1 MFACILQAVDSR
13 NAQKSI
19 MLFKQNRISTKKS
32 SFRFYPRVIWKQI
45 FKVIFIIM
53 ECFCQYNKTFH
64 IVFKKK
70 PLEIFCSPFKIQ
82 IEVFR
87 SVRGWG
93 KDRFKKDSSYHQF
106 STVFTKVALKI
117 KVLRNFAVSKNGLN
131 DYRVYRIFQ
140 SWKRAIRKLTFE
152 KSTRWEEHFLSS
164 CK

>member
-64 IVFKKK
+64 IVFKKNLWK
-70 PLEIFCSPFKIQ
+70 FFVLHLKFKLKFLEVCGGGEKIDSKKIRRIINFQ
-82 IEVFR
+82 LFSQKSLWR
-87 SVRGWG
+87 SRFWG
-93 KDRFKKDSSYHQF
+93 ISQF
-106 STVFTKVALKI
+106 Q
-117 KVLRNFAVSKNGLN
+117 KNGLN

-152 KSTRWEEHFLSS
+152 KSTWWEEHFLSS